1 MVRAGIIGVTG
12 YTGLELVRLLGGH
25 PGAQVT
31 YATSLTSIG
40 TPLND
45 VVPQARIPR
54 DILVEALDPERALEK
69 ADFFFLCLPHGLS
82 METAATLF
90 EKGAMIVDLSAD
102 FRLRDPD
109 AYARWYG
116 EHRRPALLA
125 EAVYGMPEINRER
138 IRKARLVA
146 NPGCYP
152 TGIILGLAP
161 LLKGGYLRKDSIIAD
176 SKSGVS
182 GAGREPKPHLHFPE
196 VSGNFSAYNLAGA
209 HRHTGEIEQELT
221 SLAGKEEVKVTFS
234 PHLLPVARGILS
246 TIYALPSKPLDEDS
260 IFRVYRDAYGKEPFV
275 RVHGP
280 KGRIPSLKDV
290 NGTNLCAVAARVD
303 PRTGRVIIV
312 SCIDNLVKGASGQAI
327 QNMNLMTGQEETA
340 GLVYD
345 ALYP

>member
-12 YTGLELVRLLGGH
+12 YTGLELVRLLGRH
-25 PGAQVT
+25 PRAQVT

-40 TPLND
+40 TPLKA
-45 VVPQARIPR
+45 VVPNARIAG
-54 DILVEALDPERALEK
+54 DILVEALDPDRAVEK
-69 ADFFFLCLPHGLS
+69 ADFFFLCLPHGQS
-82 METAATLF
+82 METAASLF
-90 EKGAMIVDLSAD
+90 ERGVMVVDLSAD
-102 FRLRDPD
+102 FRLRDPGV
-109 AYARWYG
+109 YARWYG
-116 EHRRPALLA
+116 EHQRPGLLA
-125 EAVYGMPEINRER
+125 EAVYGMPEIYREQ

-152 TGIILGLAP
+152 TGVILGLAP
-161 LLKGGYLRKDSIIAD
+161 LLKGGYLQTESIIAD

-182 GAGREPKPHLHFPE
+182 GAGREPKPGLHFPE

-209 HRHTGEIEQELT
+209 HRHTGEIEQELGF
-221 SLAGKEEVKVTFS
+221 LAGGEVKVTFS

-246 TIYALPSKPLDEDS
+246 TIYARPSKPLDEDS
-260 IFRVYRDAYGKEPFV
+260 IFGVYRDAYEEEPFV
-275 RVHGP
+275 RVYGP
-280 KGRIPSLKDV
+280 KGRLPSLKDV

-303 PRTGRVIIV
+303 SRTGRVIVV
-312 SCIDNLVKGASGQAI
+312 SGIDNLVKGASGQAI